1 MIVVDTSVWI
11 DFFAGNENLQSLW
24 LRSEVGAFRRLRL
37 PISSYVR
44 CYRAFAANKCLLKSP
59 GSWRSSAI
67 FSTGGQELALA
78 SARNFRSL
86 RARGVTVRK
95 TIDCII
101 ATHCIRH
108 GHALLHRDRDFDP
121 FEKYLGLRVIHP
133 NTQ

>member
-24 LRSEVGAFRRLRL
+24 LRSEVGRPSIALTDLILCEVLQGIRGEQMFTK
-37 PISSYVR
+37 ISR
-44 CYRAFAANKCLLKSP
+44 QLAEFP
-59 GSWRSSAI
+59 I
-67 FSTGGQELALA
+67 FSTGSQELALA

>member
-24 LRSEVGAFRRLRL
+24 LRSEVGRPSIALTDLILCEVLQGIRGEQMFTK
-37 PISSYVR
+37 ISR
-44 CYRAFAANKCLLKSP
+44 QLAEFP
-59 GSWRSSAI
+59 I